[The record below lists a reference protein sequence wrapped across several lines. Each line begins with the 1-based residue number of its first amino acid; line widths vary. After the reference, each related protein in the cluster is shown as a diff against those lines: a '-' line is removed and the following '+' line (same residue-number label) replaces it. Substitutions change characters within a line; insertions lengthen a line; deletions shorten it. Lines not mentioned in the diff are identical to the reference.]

1 MQKEKLRSVRKRKG
15 FTQQQVADFIATD
28 VSNYSR
34 KESGDVAIRKDEW
47 EKIARF
53 LEVPVEE
60 IFEEEEAKQI
70 NNFENNTNS
79 NNIGTLSNNEIGTV
93 SGNYY
98 CNIPEF
104 LLENQRDY
112 IEHLKKE
119 NQRLQEEIIALRKK

>member
-1 MQKEKLRSVRKRKG
+1 MPR
-15 FTQQQVADFIATD
+15 
-28 VSNYSR
+28 Y
-34 KESGDVAIRKDEW
+34 
-47 EKIARF
+47 
-53 LEVPVEE
+53 LEVSVEE
-60 IFEEEEAKQI
+60 IYEEEEAKQI

-79 NNIGTLSNNEIGTV
+79 NNIGTV

-119 NQRLQEEIIALRKK
+119 NERLQEEIKALQNK

>member
-1 MQKEKLRSVRKRKG
+1 MQKEKLRNTRKRKG
-15 FTQQQVADFIATD
+15 FTQQQVADYIATD

-34 KESGDVAIRKDEW
+34 KESGDVAIRKEEW

-60 IFEEEEAKQI
+60 IYEEEDGKQI

-104 LLENQRDY
+104 LLESQRDY
-112 IEHLKKE
+112 IEILKKE
-119 NQRLQEEIIALRKK
+119 NQRLQEELNALKKK

>member
-1 MQKEKLRSVRKRKG
+1 MQKEKLRNVRKRKG
-15 FTQQQVADFIATD
+15 ITQQQIADIIATD

-34 KESGDVAIRKDEW
+34 KESGDVAIRKEEW
-47 EKIARF
+47 EKIARY

-60 IFEEEEAKQI
+60 IYEEEDAKQI

-119 NQRLQEEIIALRKK
+119 NQRLQEEIKALQNK